1 MSSKKKQAELREE
14 KDWEKID
21 HAVVKSENFLEK
33 YSKQILIIIAAFVAI
48 ACIYL
53 AYKQFYL
60 EPKTEEAQKAMYKGE
75 SLFRNG
81 EDSLALY
88 GNGNDFI
95 GFEAIADQYGSTDA
109 GKLAKAYAGL
119 CYAQLGKYEKALDYL
134 KGYSANDKLFT
145 HLVNGAIGDCLV
157 NTGKAQEAVSYFEKG
172 AKGAD
177 NVIHSPI
184 LYKKAGLIYRDLGNY
199 DKVIE
204 VFTIIQNKYA
214 NSPLTPEAKKYI
226 EEAQILKAAK

>member
-14 KDWEKID
+14 KDWEKLD
-21 HAVVKSENFLEK
+21 HAVAKSESFLVK
-33 YSKQILIIIAAFVAI
+33 YSKQILIVIGAFVAI

-53 AYKQFYL
+53 AYTQLYL
-60 EPKTEEAQKAMYKGE
+60 EPKNEEAQKAMYKGE
-75 SLFRNG
+75 ILFRNG

-95 GFEAIADQYGSTDA
+95 GFEAIADQYGSTKA
-109 GKLAKAYAGL
+109 GKLAKAYSGL
-119 CYAQLGKYEKALDYL
+119 CYAQLGKYEEALNIL
-134 KGYSANDKLFT
+134 KGYSGNDMLFS
-145 HLVNGAIGDCLV
+145 HLVNGTIGDCLV
-157 NTGKAQEAVSYFEKG
+157 NTGKAEEAVSYFEKG

-184 LYKKAGLIYRDLGNY
+184 LYKKAGLIYREMGNY

-204 VFTIIQNKYA
+204 VFSIIQNKYA
-214 NSPLTPEAKKYI
+214 NSPLVPEAKKYV